1 MTLSYTLKSPMYKM
15 TRAISRL
22 VFRGTASVSNNTDV
36 PISVHKLKARKAS
49 SGQVIILGAGPGD
62 AELMTIKG
70 LKALQSA
77 DVVLFDW
84 LVSKEVLQLIPNT
97 TEKVFVGKRCGKHS
111 MPQVSICE
119 LVVSHAL
126 MGKRVVRLKGGDP
139 AIFARTL
146 EETALIAK
154 HNIPFCIIPGI
165 TAASG
170 ASAYTGLTLT
180 HRECAQSV
188 RYVTA
193 SLQTI
198 DDEPNWT
205 QIVNNCET
213 ETLVFYMGLSKLAL
227 ITARLMQAGVRQD
240 FPVAIIDN
248 ACTDHQQ
255 MVTGKIQDIA
265 LNTQVLSFT
274 GPALIIVGRVVE
286 HYQPISLDP
295 RKLHQYSE
303 ANTL

>member
-1 MTLSYTLKSPMYKM
+1 MMLHNSIKLPFQAFVDKCKQAKFLGFTHGLFSSLNDTDTK
-15 TRAISRL
+15 
-22 VFRGTASVSNNTDV
+22 NN
-36 PISVHKLKARKAS
+36 KN
-49 SGQVIILGAGPGD
+49 GQVIILGAGPGD

-70 LKALQSA
+70 LKALQNA

-84 LVSKEVLQLIPNT
+84 LVSSEVLALIPPQV
-97 TEKVFVGKRCGKHS
+97 EKMFVGKRCGKHS
-111 MPQVSICE
+111 MPQASICD
-119 LVVSHAL
+119 LVVEQAL
-126 MGKRVVRLKGGDP
+126 MGKKVVRLKGGDP

-146 EETALIAK
+146 EETQLIAQ

-193 SLQTI
+193 SLKTLE
-198 DDEPNWT
+198 DEPNWQ

-227 ITARLMQAGVRQD
+227 IAERLMEAGVSAD
-240 FPVAIIDN
+240 FPIAVIDK
-248 ACTDHQQ
+248 ACSVEQQ
-255 MVTGKIQDIA
+255 MVTGNLKNIA
-265 LNTQVLSFT
+265 ANEQVKTFT
-274 GPALIIVGRVVE
+274 GPAIIVVGRVID
-286 HYQPISLDP
+286 HHQAISINPMTMQPLTASAIAL
-295 RKLHQYSE
+295 
-303 ANTL
+303 

>member
-1 MTLSYTLKSPMYKM
+1 MTFVSSLNYSFNKISMLLRNTSLFTFLNDSLRQTESIQSYTKDM
-15 TRAISRL
+15 
-22 VFRGTASVSNNTDV
+22 GE
-36 PISVHKLKARKAS
+36 
-49 SGQVIILGAGPGD
+49 VIILGAGPGD

-70 LKALQSA
+70 LKALQNA

-84 LVSKEVLQLIPNT
+84 LVSKEVLELIPSHI
-97 TEKVFVGKRCGKHS
+97 EKIFVGKRCGKHS
-111 MPQVSICE
+111 MQQTDICE
-119 LVVSHAL
+119 LVVEQAL
-126 MGKRVVRLKGGDP
+126 LGKRVVRLKGGDP

-146 EETALIAK
+146 EETKLIAQ

-193 SLQTI
+193 SLKTI
-198 DDEPNWT
+198 NDEPNWR
-205 QIVNNCET
+205 QITNNCET

-227 ITARLMQAGVRQD
+227 ITQRLMQAGVKHD
-240 FPVAIIDN
+240 FPIAIIDN
-248 ACTDHQQ
+248 ACTSKQQ
-255 MVTGKIQDIA
+255 LVTGTIDKISNNELVQ
-265 LNTQVLSFT
+265 TFT

-286 HYQPISLDP
+286 HYQEVTINPLN
-295 RKLHQYSE
+295 LHQNRE
-303 ANTL
+303 ITAPV

>member
-1 MTLSYTLKSPMYKM
+1 MNLSNSLTLPFHRFVDRCKQTIWEHGFRGLKS
-15 TRAISRL
+15 TN
-22 VFRGTASVSNNTDV
+22 GASKSFD
-36 PISVHKLKARKAS
+36 KS
-49 SGQVIILGAGPGD
+49 SAQVTILGAGPGD

-84 LVSKEVLQLIPNT
+84 LVSKEVLELIPPQV
-97 TEKVFVGKRCGKHS
+97 EKIFVGKRCGQHS
-111 MPQVSICE
+111 MQQATICE
-119 LVVSHAL
+119 LVVQQAL

-146 EETALIAK
+146 EETKLIAE

-193 SLQTI
+193 SLKTLE
-198 DDEPNWT
+198 DEPNWQ

-213 ETLVFYMGLSKLAL
+213 ETLVFYMGLSKLNL
-227 ITARLMQAGVRQD
+227 IAERLMQAGVD
-240 FPVAIIDN
+240 KNFPIAVIDK
-248 ACTDHQQ
+248 ACTPEQQ
-255 MVTGKIQDIA
+255 LVKSTLSNISHNQD
-265 LNTQVLSFT
+265 VLRFT
-274 GPALIIVGRVVE
+274 GPALIVVGRVIE
-286 HYQPISLDP
+286 HHEPITINPLTLESLAV
-295 RKLHQYSE
+295 S
-303 ANTL
+303 